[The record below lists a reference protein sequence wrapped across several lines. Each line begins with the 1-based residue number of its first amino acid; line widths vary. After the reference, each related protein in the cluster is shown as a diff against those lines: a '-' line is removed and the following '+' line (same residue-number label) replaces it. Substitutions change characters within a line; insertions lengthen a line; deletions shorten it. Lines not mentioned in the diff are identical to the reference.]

1 MDRNFYQM
9 CAHSPLLFMTH
20 LHSLE
25 YFRNATYCLEVCSL
39 MSDQPGAADVI
50 CIAQRIKMR
59 PGKTKLSGL
68 MNPCRGATVRNRFLP
83 HGPNT
88 RRQTRRVLAK
98 GSLCLPF
105 TVFQL
110 RIRHINEIYDRM
122 SYLKKNTY
130 LHRGNSFFPFFV
142 RLSLTQKRLKR
153 IHHHLQALA

>member
-1 MDRNFYQM
+1 
-9 CAHSPLLFMTH
+9 
-20 LHSLE
+20 
-25 YFRNATYCLEVCSL
+25 

-98 GSLCLPF
+98 GSVCLPL

-110 RIRHINEIYDRM
+110 QIRHINEIHDKM

-130 LHRGNSFFPFFV
+130 LHKENSFF
-142 RLSLTQKRLKR
+142 LSLSD
-153 IHHHLQALA
+153 